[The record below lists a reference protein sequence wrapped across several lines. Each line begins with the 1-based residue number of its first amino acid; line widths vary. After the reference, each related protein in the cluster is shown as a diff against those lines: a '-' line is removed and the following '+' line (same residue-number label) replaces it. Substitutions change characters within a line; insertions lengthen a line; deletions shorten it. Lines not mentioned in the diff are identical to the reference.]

1 MPRLSVWLLAP
12 ASVAPP
18 AIRPVALAG
27 AAVIAVGLSGMRVV
41 FGRHF
46 LTDVVFGGVVTLL
59 VIVLCQ
65 RVIFRLDDARI
76 EAAVERAGLK
86 LRRLLC
92 RAASGNLPDRV

>member
-1 MPRLSVWLLAP
+1 MRPQLLLRVRRCVLTHLAARAGERD
-12 ASVAPP
+12 AS

-59 VIVLCQ
+59 IIVLCQ
-65 RVIFRLDDARI
+65 RLILRLDDARI
-76 EAAVERAGLK
+76 EA
-86 LRRLLC
+86 
-92 RAASGNLPDRV
+92 P